1 MLIHFAAQCIE
12 RSPLIR
18 SFPVYLTGLLPH
30 TAEASIILDTQHPTS
45 MPKLK
50 ALEEKTP
57 EQRPE
62 TVQHFEKPV
71 FTMPLTG
78 PSDIIEMQHA
88 HFEARCVPV
97 GDPNLR
103 FEWFCNGKELKLGT
117 IFVRP
122 MCAEMPVLC

>member
-1 MLIHFAAQCIE
+1 
-12 RSPLIR
+12 
-18 SFPVYLTGLLPH
+18 
-30 TAEASIILDTQHPTS
+30 

-50 ALEEKTP
+50 ALEERTP

-62 TVQHFEKPV
+62 TVQQFEKPV

-78 PSDIIEMQHA
+78 PADIIEMQHA

-117 IFVRP
+117 P
-122 MCAEMPVLC
+122 WP